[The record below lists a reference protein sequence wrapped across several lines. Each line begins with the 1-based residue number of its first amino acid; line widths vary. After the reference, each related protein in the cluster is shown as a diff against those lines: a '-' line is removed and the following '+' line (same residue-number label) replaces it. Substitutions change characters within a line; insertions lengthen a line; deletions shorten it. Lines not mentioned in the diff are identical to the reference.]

1 MRVMYCAAVLGAMAP
16 GAMGFLLTN
25 GDLELGSGQNDATGW
40 SLVEPDVDV
49 NLDPVNSADFTN
61 FANHTPTGN
70 RGLWLRSFEGSL
82 NVNAP
87 EFVDA
92 ILSQEVPGVA
102 GALYELSAWFFYE
115 QHYSGGEAGFLT
127 QTLLAIAF
135 LDAGDGVIGVSQVDI
150 DDLQANDRVWRQ
162 FSVQGVAPAGTVKL
176 RVGMAMIGGQVTPEN
191 PQSAFV
197 DDFVLVPAPGAA
209 GVVMVLGVGVMARRR
224 R

>member
-1 MRVMYCAAVLGAMAP
+1 MKLMYCAVALGVMAP

-40 SLVEPDVDV
+40 SLAEPDVDV

-61 FANHTPTGN
+61 FANHTPAGN

-82 NVNAP
+82 NANAP

-102 GALYELSAWFFYE
+102 GALYELTAWFRYE
-115 QHYSGGEAGFLT
+115 ANYSGADAAVPT

-135 LDAGDGVIGVSQVDI
+135 LDAGDGVVGLAQVDL
-150 DDLQANDRVWRQ
+150 DGLQANDNVWRQ
-162 FSVQGVAPAGTVKL
+162 FGVQGVAPAGTVKL

-197 DDFVLVPAPGAA
+197 DDFVLVPGP
-209 GVVMVLGVGVMARRR
+209 GVVGAMAIFGVGAGGRRR
-224 R
+224 Q